1 MPYYTGF
8 GASLQIG
15 AEELYGT
22 AVEPDVLV
30 DLTSEGIALTVEKGD
45 EGSLLASKTAM
56 THDLMAVTVSG
67 SISAILR
74 PEGAPLL
81 FLLAMGGVDR
91 VESAGDDGRYTH
103 TLTLCGAN
111 EDLPGCTI
119 VVDRRASVK
128 KYAGCT
134 VSSLS
139 IEAAAG
145 DYVKVSLDIQG
156 VKEEPGQLNPALKSF
171 AIPSYRCTAAV
182 FKIGSEVYDITTST
196 VTIDN
201 ALETAPRTYAS
212 GLYAGRPQHGRRS
225 VTVSFEIPYSSDVE
239 DLKSDFLASEQ
250 TAAIELSFTSSNQD
264 YSVKIAIP
272 NLAVTAVSG
281 NVSGTG
287 ILTASCE
294 GEALSVGDVEPIT
307 VTITDR
313 TATAYGVS
321 K

>member
-1 MPYYTGF
+1 MAFHTGV

-15 AEELYGT
+15 AEKTYGV

-30 DLTSEGIALTVEKGD
+30 DLTSEGIALAVEKGD

-56 THDLMAVTVSG
+56 TRDLLAVTVSG
-67 SISAILR
+67 NVSAILH

-81 FLLAMGGVDR
+81 FLLAMGGVDT
-91 VESAGDDGRYTH
+91 VASEGDDGRYTH
-103 TLTLCGAN
+103 TFTLCGAN

-119 VVDRRASVK
+119 VVDRKAAVK

-134 VSSLS
+134 IGSLS

-145 DYVKVSLDIQG
+145 DYVKVTFDVTG
-156 VKEEPGQLNPALKSF
+156 VKEETGQLNTSLKGFS
-171 AIPSYRCTAAV
+171 IPSYRCTAAV
-182 FKIGSEVYDITTST
+182 FRIGGQTYDITTST

-201 ALETAPRTYAS
+201 ALESAPRTYGS
-212 GLYAGRPQHGRRS
+212 GLYSGRPQHGRRS

-239 DLKSDFLASEQ
+239 DLKSDFLTSEDTASV
-250 TAAIELSFTSSNQD
+250 ELTFTSSNAD
-264 YSVKIAIP
+264 YSVRIEVP
-272 NLAVTAVSG
+272 NLAVTSVGG

-307 VTITDR
+307 VTVTDR
-313 TATAYGVS
+313 TATAYGA
-321 K
+321 